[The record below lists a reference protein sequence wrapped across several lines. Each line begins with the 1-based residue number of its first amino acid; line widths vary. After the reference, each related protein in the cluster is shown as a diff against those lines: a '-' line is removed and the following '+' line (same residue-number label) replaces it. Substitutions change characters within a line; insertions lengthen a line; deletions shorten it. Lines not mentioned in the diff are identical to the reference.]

1 MVASGD
7 RWSVAAADSRKG
19 LGESDAGLTLAG
31 SNPAHWPSIRKEI
44 NMPMYFPDLKSVQQ
58 IAKMMMEHKEDKKY
72 KGIYPNNEEELPL
85 ARKQLGE
92 YFRRVWK
99 DEIQALEIELSVDKT
114 NYDQKIGDHI
124 RKQFFK

>member
-1 MVASGD
+1 
-7 RWSVAAADSRKG
+7 
-19 LGESDAGLTLAG
+19 
-31 SNPAHWPSIRKEI
+31 
-44 NMPMYFPDLKSVQQ
+44 MYFPDLKSVQQ
-58 IAKMMMEHKEDKKY
+58 IAKMMNKEDKKY

-99 DEIQALEIELSVDKT
+99 DEIQALEIELSVDET